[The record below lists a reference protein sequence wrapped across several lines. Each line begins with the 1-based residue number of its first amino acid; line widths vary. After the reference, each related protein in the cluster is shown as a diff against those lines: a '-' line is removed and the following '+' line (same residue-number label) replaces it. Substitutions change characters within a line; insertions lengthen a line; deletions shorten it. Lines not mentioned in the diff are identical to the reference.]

1 MSNTMYVT
9 NRTDKPLNV
18 EYGCVPICFPVNQK
32 VKISEEAAR
41 HIFGYGVENKEPFM
55 AAIGL
60 IQTTNDI
67 PNGLKQLEK
76 FEIIPGEAEKNHSLS
91 PVVEQVPLPAR
102 RGGGKS
108 LSVTP

>member
-18 EYGCVPICFPVNQK
+18 EYGCQPVCFPVNQK
-32 VKISEEAAR
+32 VRISEDAAR
-41 HIFGYGVENKEPFM
+41 HIFGYGSENKEPFM

-67 PNGLKQLEK
+67 PQGLERLAK
-76 FEIIPGEAEKNHSLS
+76 FEIVPCEPEKNHSLS

-102 RGGGKS
+102 RAGGKS
-108 LSVTP
+108 FAAAP

>member
-9 NRTDKPLNV
+9 NKTDKPLNV
-18 EYGCVPICFPVNQK
+18 EYGCQPVCFPVNQR
-32 VKISEEAAR
+32 VQISEEAAR
-41 HIFGYGVENKEPFM
+41 HIFGYGQENKEPFM

-60 IQTTNDI
+60 IRTTNDI
-67 PNGLKQLEK
+67 PDGLKLLEK
-76 FEIIPGEAEKNHSLS
+76 FEIVPCEPEKNHSLS

-108 LSVTP
+108 LAVSP